1 MKKSLSAQKVKPS
14 GFTLIELLVSRIYQ
28 IYVSLLDY
36 FQKSIPLFFE
46 RERGRGGK
54 GKLSFPVKR
63 KFSLSPALSRFTLI
77 ELLVVI
83 AIIAILAAILLPALN
98 SARERGRSASCINNF
113 KQIGSAVM
121 MYANNNDDYLMP
133 SLVNFNIGS
142 AYWFQ
147 YLIQS
152 NTLPPQVFH
161 CPSNNVNNTPGGDG
175 ESGITYKDYAE
186 LDGNPRTLQYSKYC
200 GFIQA
205 NGTVGNIAR
214 KIGNI
219 PSVSSQ
225 IIAFCTIY
233 RKENNYPRKGFLQP
247 HYIRN
252 SDTTWAIPAHNNYYN
267 FLFMDGHV
275 ASGTRD
281 DYKNV
286 HYKDSLIFNWNYG
299 EADFNAK

>member
-1 MKKSLSAQKVKPS
+1 MPGNTV
-14 GFTLIELLVSRIYQ
+14 
-28 IYVSLLDY
+28 
-36 FQKSIPLFFE
+36 KSIPLFFE

-133 SLVNFNIGS
+133 ALFNFSSGS
-142 AYWFQ
+142 DFWVGYV
-147 YLIQS
+147 LKS
-152 NTLPPQVFH
+152 KLLPPDVLN
-161 CPSNNVNNTPGGDG
+161 CPSNSVNNIPGDG
-175 ESGITYKDYAE
+175 ESGLGYLDYPE
-186 LDGNPRTLQYSKYC
+186 LDGNPRNLQYSKYC
-200 GFIQA
+200 GFVQK
-205 NGTVGNIAR
+205 NGAINNKLR
-214 KIGNI
+214 KIVNI
-219 PSVSSQ
+219 PKVSQ
-225 IIAFCTIY
+225 QVVGFCAVS

-252 SDTTWAIPAHNNYYN
+252 SDSTWAQPSHNKSYN
-267 FLFMDGHV
+267 LLFMDGHV
-275 ASGTRD
+275 QAVTKEEYNNNFYRD
-281 DYKNV
+281 D
-286 HYKDSLIFNWNYG
+286 LIFNYNYG
-299 EADFNAK
+299 ENDFNNL